1 MKRCPHHGLTKLAA
15 AVFLACVSLSS
26 YAMAQTP
33 DREAQWNEL
42 IAAAKKEGKVVLL
55 GPPDPQVRQELPA
68 AFKARYGITV
78 EYLGTR
84 STESSA
90 KLRAERSA
98 GVYTVD
104 VVFAGGDTM
113 SGVYYA
119 EKMLTPLRPE
129 LISPEAT
136 DASKWIRGG
145 WWFMDPEQKY
155 VLRLFN
161 TVGPAFHINTS
172 YVKPEE
178 LTSAQELLN
187 PKWKGKISAH
197 DPTVGGSGIGHATRY
212 YLQFGEEFLK
222 KLYVDQKPVIARDRR
237 QLTDW
242 VGRGNYPISLDA
254 EDDEV
259 KRMQKDGLPVTA
271 IYKLSDLPG
280 TLSTGVGQMGLL
292 DHAPHPNAAKLFA
305 NWMASKEGLTIYA
318 RERGEAPTR
327 IDIDASQWLPKEM
340 IPEVG
345 VDYFDMHD
353 WNLAVTARQKVRLIM
368 LELLKNRRND

>member
-1 MKRCPHHGLTKLAA
+1 MKRCLPHGVTKLAA

-26 YAMAQTP
+26 AAMAQDTP
-33 DREAQWNEL
+33 WDTL
-42 IAAAKKEGKVVLL
+42 VAAAQQEGKVVLL
-55 GPPDPQVRQELPA
+55 GPPDPQVRQQLPA

-90 KLRAERSA
+90 KVRAERSA

-113 SGVYYA
+113 SGVYYG
-119 EKMLTPLRPE
+119 EKMLAPLKPVLIAPE
-129 LISPEAT
+129 VT
-136 DASKWIRGG
+136 DPSKWISGG
-145 WWFMDPEQKY
+145 WWFMDPEQQY

-161 TVGPAFHINTS
+161 TVGPAFHVNTS

-178 LTSAQELLN
+178 VTSGKSLLN

-222 KLYVDQKPVIARDRR
+222 ALYVEQKPVIARDRR

-242 VGRGNYPISLDA
+242 LGRGSYPISLDA
-254 EDDEV
+254 EDDEL

-271 IYKLSDLPG
+271 IYRLSDMPD
-280 TLSTGVGQMGLL
+280 TLSTGVGQMALM
-292 DHAPHPNAAKLFA
+292 DHAPHPNAAKLFV

-327 IDIDASQWLPKEM
+327 IDIDARPWLPPEM
-340 IPEVG
+340 IPEPG
-345 VDYFDMHD
+345 KDYFDMHD
-353 WNLAVTARQKVRLIM
+353 WKLAVTARQKVRNIM
-368 LELLKNRRND
+368 LELLKNRRID

>member
-1 MKRCPHHGLTKLAA
+1 MRHSLRQYLTLAA
-15 AVFLACVSLSS
+15 VVGLGCAAFSS
-26 YAMAQTP
+26 
-33 DREAQWNEL
+33 N
-42 IAAAKKEGKVVLL
+42 AAAQSSEWNALVAAAQKEGKVVLL
-55 GPPDPQVRQELPA
+55 GPPDQQVRKELPA
-68 AFKARYGITV
+68 AFKARYGVTV

-90 KLRAERSA
+90 RLRAERGA
-98 GVYTVD
+98 GIYTVD

-113 SGVYYA
+113 SGVYHA
-119 EKMLTPLRPE
+119 EKMLAPLKPE
-129 LISPEAT
+129 LISP
-136 DASKWIRGG
+136 DAANGPNWTRGG
-145 WWFMDPEQKY
+145 WWFMDPEQQY

-161 TVGPAFHINTS
+161 TLGTSFHINTA

-178 LTSAQELLN
+178 ATSAHALLD
-187 PKWKGKISAH
+187 PRWKGKISAH

-222 KLYVDQKPVIARDRR
+222 KLYVDQKPTIARDRR

-242 VGRGNYPISLDA
+242 LGRGNYPISLDA
-254 EDDEV
+254 EDDEI

-271 IYKLSDLPG
+271 VYKLSDMPG

-327 IDIDASQWLPKEM
+327 LDIDATQWLPRDM
-340 IPEVG
+340 IPEPG
-345 VDYFDMHD
+345 VDYVDMHD
-353 WNLAVTARQKVRLIM
+353 WTVAVVARQKVRNIM
-368 LELLKNRRND
+368 VELLKNRRAD

>member
-1 MKRCPHHGLTKLAA
+1 MKRGPHHRVMKLAA
-15 AVFLACVSLSS
+15 AVFLGCASLSS
-26 YAMAQTP
+26 YAMALGTEW
-33 DREAQWNEL
+33 DTL
-42 IAAAKKEGKVVLL
+42 VAAAQKEGKVVLL

-98 GVYTVD
+98 GIYTVD

-113 SGVYYA
+113 AGVYYA
-119 EKMLTPLRPE
+119 EKMLAPLKPE
-129 LISPEAT
+129 LISTEVT
-136 DASKWIRGG
+136 DASKWTRGG

-161 TVGPAFHINTS
+161 TLGTSFHINTD

-178 LTSAQELLN
+178 VTSAHALLD

-222 KLYVDQKPVIARDRR
+222 KLYVDQKPAIARDRR

-242 VGRGNYPISLDA
+242 VGRGTYPISLDA

-259 KRMQKDGLPVTA
+259 KRMQKDGLPVA
-271 IYKLSDLPG
+271 SIYKLSDMPG

-327 IDIDASQWLPKEM
+327 IDIDARQWLPSEM
-340 IPEVG
+340 IPEAG
-345 VDYFDMHD
+345 VDYMDMHD
-353 WNLAVTARQKVRLIM
+353 WTVAVIARQKVKNIM
-368 LELLKNRRND
+368 IELLKNRRID